1 MTNKSQN
8 CEVSGTRW
16 GMAITKHL
24 YIRPKSKCK
33 GFPILNYV
41 GVQIESYNT
50 TTIRIVFWEKQ

>member
-24 YIRPKSKCK
+24 HIRSKPKCK

-41 GVQIESYNT
+41 RVQIGSYNT
-50 TTIRIVFWEKQ
+50 PTIRIAFWEKQ